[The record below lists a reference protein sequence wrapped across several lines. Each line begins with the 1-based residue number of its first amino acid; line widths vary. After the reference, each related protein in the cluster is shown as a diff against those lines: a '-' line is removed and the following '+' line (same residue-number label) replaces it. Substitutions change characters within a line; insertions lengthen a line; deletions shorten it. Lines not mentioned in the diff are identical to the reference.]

1 MITKVI
7 FICALTILQN
17 IFLINPLSA
26 AQKYVEVD
34 KIVAIVET
42 QTITNSELNK
52 KKEKIRK
59 ALSQQE
65 GDMPSDKKITK
76 LSLDQLIVEKL
87 VFEYTLMQGIS
98 VSEEQLN
105 NVMNGIAKSNNIS
118 IEELIK
124 EIEMDGTRYSDFRE
138 DIRIQLLFDQVK
150 KRIIGANL
158 KISKFEIDNFIELQK
173 ERTPTKY
180 NYSHIFIEYIK
191 NNDVDVDVDVDV
203 EKTKIK
209 LTEVVNKLK
218 ERNFDDVA
226 INYSDGPMAKKGGLI
241 GSKIIDEIPDIFIES
256 LKSMKIGEISQPIN
270 GSGGFHLIKLN
281 QIEEFEMETIVVSQS
296 KAKQILLKKNQ
307 IVSEDEIKKKL
318 NYIRNLIIEGMSFSE
333 AAEKYSED
341 GSAASKGDLGWLSPG
356 DTIPEFEIEM
366 DNLELNEISQPIK
379 TALGWHLIQVNER
392 REKDLSSESLRQ
404 REKDSLLKQKTDI
417 KFNDWIKTLKE
428 GAHIE
433 IWLYEN

>member
-404 REKDSLLKQKTDI
+404 RVKDILLKQKTEI
-417 KFNDWIKTLKE
+417 RFKDWVKTLRE
-428 GAHIE
+428 GAHVE
-433 IWLYEN
+433 IWLYED

>member
-191 NNDVDVDVDVDV
+191 NNDVDVDVK
-203 EKTKIK
+203 KTKIK

-404 REKDSLLKQKTDI
+404 RVKDILLKQKTEI
-417 KFNDWIKTLKE
+417 KFKDWIKTLRE
-428 GAHIE
+428 GAHVE
-433 IWLYEN
+433 IWLYED

>member
-87 VFEYTLMQGIS
+87 VFEYSLMQGIS

-138 DIRIQLLFDQVK
+138 DIRIRLLFDQVK

-318 NYIRNLIIEGMSFSE
+318 NYIRNLIIEGRSFSE
-333 AAEKYSED
+333 ADEKYSED

-404 REKDSLLKQKTDI
+404 RVKDSLLKQKTDI

>member
-87 VFEYTLMQGIS
+87 VFEYSLMQGIS

-138 DIRIQLLFDQVK
+138 DIRIRLLFDQVK

-191 NNDVDVDVDVDV
+191 NNDVDVDVDV

-404 REKDSLLKQKTDI
+404 KVKDSLLKQKTDI

>member
-7 FICALTILQN
+7 FICALIILQN
-17 IFLINPLSA
+17 IVLINPLSA

-59 ALSQQE
+59 ALSQQK

-87 VFEYTLMQGIS
+87 VFEYSSMQGIN

-124 EIEMDGTRYSDFRE
+124 EIEMDGTRYSDFRG

-191 NNDVDVDVDVDV
+191 NNDVDVDV

-209 LTEVVNKLK
+209 LREVVNKLK

-356 DTIPEFEIEM
+356 DTIPEFEKEM

-404 REKDSLLKQKTDI
+404 RVKDSLLKQKTDI
-417 KFNDWIKTLKE
+417 KFNDWVKTLKE

>member
-1 MITKVI
+1 
-7 FICALTILQN
+7 
-17 IFLINPLSA
+17 LINPLSA

-59 ALSQQE
+59 ALSQQK

-87 VFEYTLMQGIS
+87 VFEYSLMQGIS

-191 NNDVDVDVDVDV
+191 NNDVDVDVDV

-209 LTEVVNKLK
+209 LREVVNKLK

-404 REKDSLLKQKTDI
+404 RVKDSLLKQKTDI
-417 KFNDWIKTLKE
+417 KFNDWVKTLKE

>member
-87 VFEYTLMQGIS
+87 VSEYSLMQGIS

-191 NNDVDVDVDVDV
+191 NNDVDVDV

-404 REKDSLLKQKTDI
+404 RVKDSLLKQKTDI

>member
-1 MITKVI
+1 MMTKVI
-7 FICALTILQN
+7 FICALIILQN
-17 IFLINPLSA
+17 IVLINPLSA

-59 ALSQQE
+59 ALSQQK

-87 VFEYTLMQGIS
+87 VFEYSSMQGIN

-191 NNDVDVDVDVDV
+191 NNDVDVDV

-209 LTEVVNKLK
+209 LREVVNKLK

-356 DTIPEFEIEM
+356 DTIPEFEKEM

-404 REKDSLLKQKTDI
+404 RVKDSLLKQKTDI
-417 KFNDWIKTLKE
+417 KFNDWVKTLKE

>member
-124 EIEMDGTRYSDFRE
+124 EIEMDGTSYSDFRE
-138 DIRIQLLFDQVK
+138 DIRIRLLFDQVK

-191 NNDVDVDVDVDV
+191 NNDVDVDV

-404 REKDSLLKQKTDI
+404 KVKDSLLKQKTDI

>member
-87 VFEYTLMQGIS
+87 VFEYSLMQGIS

-105 NVMNGIAKSNNIS
+105 NVMNNIAKSNNIS

-191 NNDVDVDVDVDV
+191 NNDVDVDVDV

-209 LTEVVNKLK
+209 LKEVVNKLK

-404 REKDSLLKQKTDI
+404 RVKDSLLKQKTEI

>member
-191 NNDVDVDVDVDV
+191 NNDVDVDVDV

-241 GSKIIDEIPDIFIES
+241 GSKKIDEIPDIFIES

-404 REKDSLLKQKTDI
+404 KVKDSLLKQKTDI

>member
-87 VFEYTLMQGIS
+87 VFEYSLMQGIS

-138 DIRIQLLFDQVK
+138 DIRIRLLFDQVK

-173 ERTPTKY
+173 ERTPIKY

-191 NNDVDVDVDVDV
+191 NNDVDVDVDV

-404 REKDSLLKQKTDI
+404 KVKDSLLKQKTDI

>member
-87 VFEYTLMQGIS
+87 VFEYSLMQGIS

-138 DIRIQLLFDQVK
+138 DIRIRLLFDQVK

-404 REKDSLLKQKTDI
+404 RVKDSLLKQKTDI

>member
-191 NNDVDVDVDVDV
+191 NNDVDVDVDV

-241 GSKIIDEIPDIFIES
+241 GSKIINEIPDIFIES

-404 REKDSLLKQKTDI
+404 RVKDSLLKQKTDI